1 MEMVN
6 DMEVSNL
13 FERAD
18 QDDDLFEQL
27 GTKEKNILPQVTL
40 DVLGY

>member
-1 MEMVN
+1 MDGKWMGNGLKKDGKWMEMVN

-18 QDDDLFEQL
+18 QDDDLFE
-27 GTKEKNILPQVTL
+27 
-40 DVLGY
+40 

>member
-27 GTKEKNILPQVTL
+27 GNKEKNILPQVTL